1 MKHAEII
8 TAFETYLLTERRVA
22 KNTFDAYM
30 RDLKQFFIFL
40 DTHNLLC
47 IHITLH
53 DLKNYLAFLK
63 NSGVT
68 ARTMS
73 RKISCLKTLGN
84 YLKTRWSIRIP
95 TEQLI
100 LPKLEQKL
108 PEYLTEQEVVQ
119 LLTCADQETSDA
131 GIRNKVMLYVL
142 YGTGIR
148 VSELVHITLS
158 AVNFDE
164 GFIVV
169 AGKGNK
175 ERFVPL
181 PESVIHMLKE
191 YVQTTRVIT
200 LGRLKHSVSQSQI
213 LFPVYYDGALKALS
227 RQAFWNYVKD
237 VAQRAGLSPNLSP
250 HQLRHSLATHLLKQ
264 GANLRSL
271 QLLLGHEQLS
281 TVQIYT
287 HVEVDH
293 LRKIYDKKHPRS

>member
-100 LPKLEQKL
+100 LPKL
-108 PEYLTEQEVVQ
+108 
-119 LLTCADQETSDA
+119 
-131 GIRNKVMLYVL
+131 
-142 YGTGIR
+142 
-148 VSELVHITLS
+148 
-158 AVNFDE
+158 
-164 GFIVV
+164 
-169 AGKGNK
+169 
-175 ERFVPL
+175 
-181 PESVIHMLKE
+181 
-191 YVQTTRVIT
+191 
-200 LGRLKHSVSQSQI
+200 
-213 LFPVYYDGALKALS
+213 
-227 RQAFWNYVKD
+227 
-237 VAQRAGLSPNLSP
+237 
-250 HQLRHSLATHLLKQ
+250 
-264 GANLRSL
+264 
-271 QLLLGHEQLS
+271 
-281 TVQIYT
+281 
-287 HVEVDH
+287 
-293 LRKIYDKKHPRS
+293 